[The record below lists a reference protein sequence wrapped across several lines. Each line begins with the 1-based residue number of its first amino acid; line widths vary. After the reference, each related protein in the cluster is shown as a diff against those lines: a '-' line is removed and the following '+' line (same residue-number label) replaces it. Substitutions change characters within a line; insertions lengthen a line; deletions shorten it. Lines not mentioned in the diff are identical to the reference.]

1 MNFIKNVGFTS
12 ASISAF
18 IGVQL
23 VACLGLAQAAPYT
36 PTSDAMVVE
45 SLPGRASDPALK
57 RVDSLRKQL
66 AARPD
71 DASLRVEIAHRY
83 FEMAMA
89 QGDPRYVGY
98 ASAAIAPLAKATPLN
113 SNSSASASANTNTQ
127 ADYALVLGLIQQF
140 SHEFEPALASLAKA
154 SQLNPQSPEPLL
166 WRSAIFMVLARYP
179 EASAECQRT
188 IPLADPLVGAGCSA
202 YVEATTGQ
210 LEAAYAKLLAAVAAA
225 PQAPPELLLWQ
236 ATRLAEM
243 AWRLGRF
250 DTAESHFKS
259 ALKQGVTDQFLLGAY
274 ADFLLARQRPS
285 EVIRLLADWERSDIL
300 LLRLA
305 LAGKTT
311 GDKRSVDWAIQL
323 RDRFVAAA
331 LRGDRLHE
339 QEAARFELDIEG
351 NAARALKLASAN
363 YKIQKEPRDAEILMR
378 SAIAAQQAQT
388 AQVALDWLRTSRYQD
403 PALQVLA
410 NQLVALGATR

>member
-1 MNFIKNVGFTS
+1 MNFIKNIASTT

-18 IGVQL
+18 IGIQL
-23 VACLGLAQAAPYT
+23 VACLSLAQAAPYT

-71 DASLRVEIAHRY
+71 DAGLRVEIARRY
-83 FEMAMA
+83 FDMAMA

-98 ASAAIAPLAKATPLN
+98 ASAAITPLAKAALLN
-113 SNSSASASANTNTQ
+113 SNSSTSANTSTQ

-166 WRSAIFMVLARYP
+166 WRSAIFMVQARYP
-179 EASAECQRT
+179 EASAECQRAL
-188 IPLADPLVGAGCSA
+188 PLAEPLVGAGCSA
-202 YVEATTGQ
+202 YVDATTGQ
-210 LEAAYAKLLAAVAAA
+210 LDAAYAKLLAAVAAA
-225 PQAPPELLLWQ
+225 PQAAPELLLWQ

-250 DTAESHFKS
+250 DTAEGHFKS

-274 ADFLLARQRPS
+274 ADFLLARQRPM

-311 GDKRSVDWAIQL
+311 GDKRSIDWATQL

-351 NAARALKLASAN
+351 NAARALKLANAN

-378 SAIAAQQAQT
+378 AAIAAQQALT
-388 AQVALDWLRTSRYQD
+388 AQVAMDWLRTSRYQD
-403 PALQVLA
+403 PALQALA
-410 NQLVALGATR
+410 GQLVALGATR

>member
-1 MNFIKNVGFTS
+1 MNFIKNVASTT

-18 IGVQL
+18 IGIQL
-23 VACLGLAQAAPYT
+23 VACLSLAQAAPYT

-71 DASLRVEIAHRY
+71 DAGLRVEIARRY
-83 FEMAMA
+83 FDMAMA

-98 ASAAIAPLAKATPLN
+98 ASAAITPLAKAAPLN
-113 SNSSASASANTNTQ
+113 SNSSASTSTQ

-179 EASAECQRT
+179 EASTECQRAM
-188 IPLADPLVGAGCSA
+188 PLAEPLVGAGCSA
-202 YVEATTGQ
+202 YVDATTGQ
-210 LEAAYAKLLAAVAAA
+210 LDAAYAKLLAAVAAA
-225 PQAPPELLLWQ
+225 PQATPELLLWQ

-250 DTAESHFKS
+250 DTAEGHFKS

-274 ADFLLARQRPS
+274 ADFLLARQRPM
-285 EVIRLLADWERSDIL
+285 EVIRLLADWERSDSL

-311 GDKRSVDWAIQL
+311 GDKRSIDWATQL

-351 NAARALKLASAN
+351 NAGRALKLANAN

-378 SAIAAQQAQT
+378 AAIAAQQAQT
-388 AQVALDWLRTSRYQD
+388 AQVAMDWLRTSRYQD
-403 PALQVLA
+403 PALQALA
-410 NQLVALGATR
+410 GQLVALGATR

>member
-1 MNFIKNVGFTS
+1 MNFIRNVASTS
-12 ASISAF
+12 ASISTL
-18 IGVQL
+18 IGIQL
-23 VACLGLAQAAPYT
+23 VACFSLVQAAPYT
-36 PTSDAMVVE
+36 PTSDALVVE

-66 AARPD
+66 QARPD
-71 DASLRVEIAHRY
+71 DASLRVEIARRY
-83 FEMAMA
+83 FDMAMA

-98 ASAAIAPLAKATPLN
+98 ASAAIAPLAKAAPAS
-113 SNSSASASANTNTQ
+113 SNANANTQ

-179 EASAECQRT
+179 EASAECQRAM
-188 IPLADPLVGAGCSA
+188 PLADPLVNAGCNA

-250 DTAESHFKS
+250 DTAESHFKN
-259 ALKQGVTDQFLLGAY
+259 ALKQGVTDQFLLAAY
-274 ADFLLARQRPS
+274 ADFLLARQRPG
-285 EVIRLLADWERSDIL
+285 EVISLLLDWERSDIL

-305 LAGKTT
+305 LAGKTI
-311 GDKRSVDWAIQL
+311 GDKRSTDWAAQL
-323 RDRFVAAA
+323 RGRFAAAA
-331 LRGDRLHE
+331 LRGDRMHE

-351 NAARALKLASAN
+351 NAVRALKLASAN

-378 SAIAAQQAQT
+378 AAIAAQQAQT

-403 PALQVLA
+403 PAFQTLA
-410 NQLVALGATR
+410 GQLAALGATR

>member
-1 MNFIKNVGFTS
+1 MNFIKNVASTT

-18 IGVQL
+18 IGIQL
-23 VACLGLAQAAPYT
+23 VACLSLAQAAPYT

-71 DASLRVEIAHRY
+71 DAGLRVEIARRY
-83 FEMAMA
+83 FDMAMA

-98 ASAAIAPLAKATPLN
+98 ASAAITPLAKAALLN
-113 SNSSASASANTNTQ
+113 SNSSTSANTSTQ
-127 ADYALVLGLIQQF
+127 ADYALVFGLIQQF

-166 WRSAIFMVLARYP
+166 WRSAIFMVQARYP
-179 EASAECQRT
+179 EASAECQRAL
-188 IPLADPLVGAGCSA
+188 PLAEPLVGAGCSA
-202 YVEATTGQ
+202 YVDATTGQ
-210 LEAAYAKLLAAVAAA
+210 LDAAYAKLLAAVAAA
-225 PQAPPELLLWQ
+225 PQAAPELLLWQ

-250 DTAESHFKS
+250 DTAEGHFKS

-274 ADFLLARQRPS
+274 ADFLLARQRPM

-311 GDKRSVDWAIQL
+311 GDKRSIDWATQL

-351 NAARALKLASAN
+351 NAAKALKLANAN

-378 SAIAAQQAQT
+378 AAIAAQQAQT
-388 AQVALDWLRTSRYQD
+388 AQVAMDWLRTSRYQD
-403 PALQVLA
+403 PALQALA
-410 NQLVALGATR
+410 GQLVALGATR

>member
-1 MNFIKNVGFTS
+1 MNFIKNVTATN

-18 IGVQL
+18 IGIQL
-23 VACLGLAQAAPYT
+23 VACLSMAQAAPYT

-66 AARPD
+66 AARPND
-71 DASLRVEIAHRY
+71 TGLRVEIARRY
-83 FEMAMA
+83 FDMAMA

-98 ASAAIAPLAKATPLN
+98 ASAAITPLAKATPLN
-113 SNSSASASANTNTQ
+113 SNSSASPDTSTP
-127 ADYALVLGLIQQF
+127 ADYALVSGLIQQF

-179 EASAECQRT
+179 EASAECQRVM
-188 IPLADPLVGAGCSA
+188 PLADPLVGAGCSA

-210 LEAAYAKLLAAVAAA
+210 LDAAYVKLLAAVAAA
-225 PQAPPELLLWQ
+225 PQAAPELLLWQ

-274 ADFLLARQRPS
+274 ADFLLARQRPG
-285 EVIRLLADWERSDIL
+285 EVISLLADWERSDIL

-311 GDKRSVDWAIQL
+311 GDKRSVDWATQL

-403 PALQVLA
+403 PALQALA
-410 NQLVALGATR
+410 GQLVALGATR

>member
-1 MNFIKNVGFTS
+1 MNFIKNIASTT

-18 IGVQL
+18 IGIQL
-23 VACLGLAQAAPYT
+23 VACLSLAQAAPYT

-71 DASLRVEIAHRY
+71 DAGLRVEIARRY
-83 FEMAMA
+83 FDMAMA

-98 ASAAIAPLAKATPLN
+98 ASAAITPLAKAALLN
-113 SNSSASASANTNTQ
+113 SNSSTSANTSTQ

-166 WRSAIFMVLARYP
+166 WRSAIFMVQARYP
-179 EASAECQRT
+179 EASAECQRAL
-188 IPLADPLVGAGCSA
+188 PLAEPLVGAGCSA
-202 YVEATTGQ
+202 YVDATTGQ
-210 LEAAYAKLLAAVAAA
+210 LDAAYAKLLAAVAAA
-225 PQAPPELLLWQ
+225 PQAAPELLLWQ

-250 DTAESHFKS
+250 DTAEGHFKS

-274 ADFLLARQRPS
+274 ADFLLARQRPM

-311 GDKRSVDWAIQL
+311 GDKRSIDWATQL

-351 NAARALKLASAN
+351 NAGRALKLANAN

-378 SAIAAQQAQT
+378 AAIAAQQAQT
-388 AQVALDWLRTSRYQD
+388 AQVAMDWLRTSRYQD
-403 PALQVLA
+403 PALQALA
-410 NQLVALGATR
+410 GQLVALGATR

>member
-1 MNFIKNVGFTS
+1 MNIIKNIASTT

-18 IGVQL
+18 IGIQL
-23 VACLGLAQAAPYT
+23 VACLSLAQAAPYT

-71 DASLRVEIAHRY
+71 DAGLRVEIARRY
-83 FEMAMA
+83 FDMAMA

-98 ASAAIAPLAKATPLN
+98 ASAAITPLAKAALLN
-113 SNSSASASANTNTQ
+113 SNSSTSANTSTQ

-166 WRSAIFMVLARYP
+166 WRSAIFMVQARYP
-179 EASAECQRT
+179 EASAECQRAL
-188 IPLADPLVGAGCSA
+188 PLAEPLVGAGCSA
-202 YVEATTGQ
+202 YVDATTGQ
-210 LEAAYAKLLAAVAAA
+210 LDAAYAKLLAAVAAA
-225 PQAPPELLLWQ
+225 PQATPELLLWQ

-250 DTAESHFKS
+250 DTAEGHFKS

-274 ADFLLARQRPS
+274 ADFLLARQRPM

-311 GDKRSVDWAIQL
+311 GDKRSIDWATQL

-351 NAARALKLASAN
+351 NAGRALKLANAN

-378 SAIAAQQAQT
+378 AAIAAQQAQT
-388 AQVALDWLRTSRYQD
+388 AQVAMDWLRTSRYQD
-403 PALQVLA
+403 PALQALA
-410 NQLVALGATR
+410 GQLVALGATR

>member
-1 MNFIKNVGFTS
+1 MNFIKNVASTT

-18 IGVQL
+18 IGIQL
-23 VACLGLAQAAPYT
+23 VACLSLAQAAPYT

-71 DASLRVEIAHRY
+71 DAGLRVEIARRY
-83 FEMAMA
+83 FDMAMA

-98 ASAAIAPLAKATPLN
+98 ASAAITPLAKAASLN
-113 SNSSASASANTNTQ
+113 SNSSTSVNTSTQ

-166 WRSAIFMVLARYP
+166 WRSAIFMVQARYP
-179 EASAECQRT
+179 EASAECQRAL
-188 IPLADPLVGAGCSA
+188 PLAEPLVGAGCSA
-202 YVEATTGQ
+202 YVDATTGQ
-210 LEAAYAKLLAAVAAA
+210 LDAAYAKLLAAVAAA
-225 PQAPPELLLWQ
+225 PQAAPELLLWQ

-250 DTAESHFKS
+250 DTAEGHFKS

-274 ADFLLARQRPS
+274 ADFLLARQRPM

-311 GDKRSVDWAIQL
+311 GDKRSIDWATQL

-351 NAARALKLASAN
+351 NAGRALKLANAN

-378 SAIAAQQAQT
+378 AAIAAQQAQT
-388 AQVALDWLRTSRYQD
+388 AQVAMDWLRTSRYQD
-403 PALQVLA
+403 PALQALA
-410 NQLVALGATR
+410 GQLVALGATR